1 MDYSRA
7 FRKWKQ
13 FALDKLDGNAFPASP
28 FYVALYL
35 QHLTEETHSPSA
47 VDSAFYGIKWAH
59 DVAGIPS
66 PTDDPIVEAV
76 RSASKRVLG
85 TRVLCRK
92 EPISPTLIRGI
103 VNNSDL
109 ENPVVLRNVTMYV
122 LSFAGF
128 FRFDDVCRIR
138 RSDISFKEG
147 FMVIK
152 VLKSKNDQLR
162 KGDEVVVSQLSSAAC
177 PVELLRRYLA
187 KFKITPNSK
196 ELIFKPISRGKG
208 CCKLV
213 APDKPISY
221 STIRGAFRRD
231 LLSLG
236 VEPSKFGLHSLR
248 SGGATMAA
256 NNGVND
262 RIFQRH
268 GRWKSVQA
276 KDTYVDDDLEQ
287 RLQVSRFLGL

>member
-1 MDYSRA
+1 
-7 FRKWKQ
+7 
-13 FALDKLDGNAFPASP
+13 
-28 FYVALYL
+28 
-35 QHLTEETHSPSA
+35 
-47 VDSAFYGIKWAH
+47 
-59 DVAGIPS
+59 
-66 PTDDPIVEAV
+66 
-76 RSASKRVLG
+76 
-85 TRVLCRK
+85 
-92 EPISPTLIRGI
+92 
-103 VNNSDL
+103 
-109 ENPVVLRNVTMYV
+109 
-122 LSFAGF
+122 
-128 FRFDDVCRIR
+128 
-138 RSDISFKEG
+138 
-147 FMVIK
+147 MVIK

-187 KFKITPNSK
+187 MFKIPPDSK
-196 ELIFKPISRGKG
+196 DLIFKPISRGKG
-208 CCKLV
+208 CCKLA

-221 STIRGAFRRD
+221 STIRGALRRD

-268 GRWKSVQA
+268 GRWKSAQA